1 MNYAMPVVTMKS
13 ESQVRPRSLVVP
25 CPHPATARL
34 AANEEAP
41 RNVASVRPIEPMLL
55 VHQERAETFRLIAVA
70 LRDGFR
76 MLGRSFAS

>member
-13 ESQVRPRSLVVP
+13 ESQGRPRSLVVP

-34 AANEEAP
+34 AANEAAP
-41 RNVASVRPIEPMLL
+41 GNADDVRPIEPMLL